1 MNVTVVGAGSW
12 GIALASLLNSNGH
25 KVKMWSRS
33 KEEVDII
40 NNEHCIP
47 KYLPGFIIPESIVV
61 YEDMEVALK
70 DAEMIILAVPSI
82 AVRDCAKQ
90 VNKYN
95 SNAIVVNVAKGI
107 EEATLKRLSEVVKEE
122 MPECEIVTLSGPS
135 HAEEVVK
142 KNPTAVTVASSNHD
156 VRNLVANAFRNEFFR
171 VYPNEDIIG
180 VEIGGALKNII
191 AVCTGISDGLGLGD
205 NAKAGLITRGL
216 AEITRLGVKM
226 GASQE
231 TLFGLAGMGDL
242 VVTCGSKH
250 SRNYRAGLSLGQG
263 NSLEKTLEDIQM
275 VVEGV
280 NTTRAGKKLGEKY
293 GVELPIIEQA
303 NKILF
308 EGKDPRTAVLEL
320 MTRKGKE
327 EYIVEEK

>member
-1 MNVTVVGAGSW
+1 MNITVIGAGSW
-12 GIALASLLNSNGH
+12 GIALASLLKNNGNN
-25 KVKMWSRS
+25 VKMWSKS
-33 KEEVDII
+33 KEEIEII
-40 NNEHCIP
+40 NTTHCID
-47 KYLPGFIIPESIVV
+47 KYLPNFKISEEIIV
-61 YEDMEVALK
+61 YEGVEEALK
-70 DAEMIILAVPSI
+70 DSEMVILAVPSVAI
-82 AVRDCAKQ
+82 RACAKM
-90 VNKYN
+90 VNEYKKD
-95 SNAIVVNVAKGI
+95 SIVVNVAKGI
-107 EEATLKRLSEVVKEE
+107 EESTLKRLSEVIKEE
-122 MPECEIVTLSGPS
+122 MPLSKIVTLSGPS

-142 KNPTAVTVASSNHD
+142 MNPTAVTVASDNHEI
-156 VRNLVANAFRNEFFR
+156 RNLVAEIFRNEYFR

-226 GASQE
+226 GANPE

-250 SRNYRAGLSLGQG
+250 SRNYRAGLLIGEG
-263 NSLEKTLEDIQM
+263 NDLETTLEKVCM

-293 GVELPIIEQA
+293 EVELPIIEQA
-303 NKILF
+303 HKILF